1 MQHEDSFKTILYLGD
16 KLFLKFLFPF
26 NLLGCT
32 ECEGNWK
39 VFSLI
44 FVTRANSN
52 ISFLPPQFW
61 DEIQALLDQHFC
73 HFRLDKII
81 YHAGCLANPSPT
93 RNCPYTFLNSPREGS
108 APFSV

>member
-26 NLLGCT
+26 SLLGCT

-52 ISFLPPQFW
+52 ISFLLSSGMKYKLCSINIF
-61 DEIQALLDQHFC
+61 ATS
-73 HFRLDKII
+73 
-81 YHAGCLANPSPT
+81 G
-93 RNCPYTFLNSPREGS
+93 
-108 APFSV
+108 